1 MKTCRYYLGEQ
12 EILLCVIMKVGE
24 FFINSWVFEYILINL
39 LILGVHTWYAITFI
53 NIFQAD
59 FLFATVDNQFPQLMK
74 EEVGLGVPF
83 LSLTFRLMMSLEW

>member
-1 MKTCRYYLGEQ
+1 
-12 EILLCVIMKVGE
+12 MKVGE